1 MEGVAIAL
9 AGIAVVWIIIW
20 SIRNEDVSSIAEQ
33 KGLFRMVDHPSKSEE
48 IGREDKGKDE

>member
-1 MEGVAIAL
+1 MEGLAIAL

-20 SIRNEDVSSIAEQ
+20 SIRNENVSSIAEQ
-33 KGLFRMVDHPSKSEE
+33 KGLLRMVDHAPKSEE